1 MSQYKTIAQ
10 LPNYIVLEDYTKYAA
25 LSEPPAGYQSEAEL
39 EQELI
44 KDLVVRAIST
54 AQTYTRPPRS
64 WPTCGSNWSDSM
76 R

>member
-25 LSEPPAGYQSEAEL
+25 LAEPPAGYQSEAQL

-44 KDLVVRAIST
+44 KDLKGLLPV
-54 AQTYTRPPRS
+54 PPRHTHARNAS
-64 WPTCGSNWSDSM
+64 SQPAGAAGATQ
-76 R
+76 

>member
-25 LSEPPAGYQSEAEL
+25 LAEPPAGYQSEAQL

-44 KDLVVRAIST
+44 KDLKGLGY
-54 AQTYTRPPRS
+54 QYRPDIHTPATLLANLREQLE
-64 WPTCGSNWSDSM
+64 
-76 R
+76 